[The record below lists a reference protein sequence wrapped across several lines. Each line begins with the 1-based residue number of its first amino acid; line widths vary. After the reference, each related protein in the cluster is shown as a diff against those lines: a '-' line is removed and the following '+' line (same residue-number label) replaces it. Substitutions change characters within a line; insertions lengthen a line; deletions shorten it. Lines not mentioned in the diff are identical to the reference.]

1 MASGIDPLS
10 SVDTAWLRMDEPANR
25 MVISVLITLKSPLS
39 RDELVAMVKERWL
52 VFDRFRS
59 RVVET
64 RLPWCPA
71 YWDSPCALAEVDL
84 AHHVVEHVLSGD
96 LDSPETPAGKP
107 ALESLCGEVC
117 SEGLDRERPLWR
129 MHLVQ
134 GFEDRSALVVRVHH
148 CVSDGTGLVYVLGC
162 LGNPD
167 LLPPK
172 SANATTAESS
182 KKTGGWRLGRA
193 FASKTRATGRAVK
206 IWFGRSEKK
215 RIAGATAT
223 LTRMSK
229 DPNTRFKGP
238 LGIPKATTWGAE
250 PISLAAVK
258 SVSKATGATV
268 NDVLVTAL
276 TGSLRRYL
284 HAAGDPVN
292 EISFRAAVPVD
303 LKQGAER
310 MTLGNKFGVV
320 FLELP
325 IDRASPAERLR
336 AVHERMMAHKTSA
349 EADAI
354 LGILNTVGVMPK
366 TVQNT
371 VIGAFSSKA
380 TTVMTNIRGPAQ
392 PVYFGPAEIEG
403 LMVWVPQ
410 TGRLSLGISMMS
422 YNGNVWLGFV
432 SDRGR
437 IPDPEKLVDGFY
449 AEFELLRAL
458 V

>member
-25 MVISVLITLKSPLS
+25 MVISVLITFKSVLP
-39 RDELVAMVKERWL
+39 REELVAMVRERWL

-71 YWDSPCALAEVDL
+71 YWDRPCAIDEVDL
-84 AHHVVEHVLSGD
+84 AHHVTEHDLPRATSG
-96 LDSPETPAGKP
+96 EPAGKSE
-107 ALESLCGEVC
+107 LEALCGEIC
-117 SEGLDRERPLWR
+117 SAGLERERPQWR
-129 MHLVQ
+129 MHLIQ
-134 GFEDRSALVVRVHH
+134 GFEHRSALIVRVHH

-162 LGNPD
+162 LGDPS
-167 LLPPK
+167 LLPPD
-172 SANATTAESS
+172 AGAATQPSERAS
-182 KKTGGWRLGRA
+182 GWRLGRA
-193 FASKTRATGRAVK
+193 FASKTRATGRALFS
-206 IWFGRSEKK
+206 WFRRSETK
-215 RIAGATAT
+215 RIAGATSA
-223 LTRMSK
+223 LTRMPK
-229 DPNTRFKGP
+229 DPKTRFKGE

-250 PISLAAVK
+250 PIPLAAVK
-258 SVSKATGATV
+258 VVSKATGATV
-268 NDVLVTAL
+268 NDVLVAAL
-276 TGSLRRYL
+276 AGSLRRYL
-284 HAAGDPVN
+284 EAAGDPVD

-303 LKQGAER
+303 LKEGAER
-310 MTLGNKFGVV
+310 MSLGNKFGVV

-325 IDRASPAERLR
+325 IDRAAPAERLR

-349 EADAI
+349 EANAI

-380 TTVMTNIRGPAQ
+380 TTVMTNIRGPAH
-392 PVYFGPAEIEG
+392 PVHFGSAEIEG

-422 YNGNVWLGFV
+422 YNGNIWLGFV
-432 SDRGR
+432 SDRGVV
-437 IPDPEKLVDGFY
+437 PDPEKLVDGFY
-449 AEFELLRAL
+449 AEFEVLQAL
-458 V
+458 VR

>member
-25 MVISVLITLKSPLS
+25 MVISVLITFKSPLP
-39 RDELVAMVKERWL
+39 RDELVEMVKQRWL
-52 VFDRFRS
+52 GFDRFRS

-71 YWDSPCALAEVDL
+71 YWDRPCAIAEVDL
-84 AHHVVEHVLSGD
+84 AHHVVEHVLPTNSGN
-96 LDSPETPAGKP
+96 PAGKA

-134 GFEDRSALVVRVHH
+134 GFEERSALVVRVHH

-167 LLPPK
+167 LLPPDVSGDAAVPK
-172 SANATTAESS
+172 AA
-182 KKTGGWRLGRA
+182 GGWRLGRA
-193 FASKTRATGRAVK
+193 FAAKTRATGRAMAG
-206 IWFGRSEKK
+206 WFGRSEKK

-229 DPNTRFKGP
+229 DPQTRFKGP

-250 PISLAAVK
+250 PIPLAAVK
-258 SVSKATGATV
+258 RVSKATGATV
-268 NDVLVTAL
+268 NDVLVAAL

-284 HAAGDPVN
+284 HAAGDPVD

-310 MTLGNKFGVV
+310 MSLGNKFGVV

-336 AVHERMMAHKTSA
+336 DVHDRMMAHKTSA

-380 TTVMTNIRGPAQ
+380 TTVMTNIRGPAG
-392 PVYFGPAEIEG
+392 PVHFGSAEIEG

-422 YNGNVWLGFV
+422 YNGQVWLGFV

-437 IPDPEKLVDGFY
+437 IPDPETLVAGFY

-458 V
+458 A